1 MSDDDIKVTS
11 KDEALESLSELRKG
25 GGGGNSKYH
34 PVLEK
39 AEEEIGSEDD
49 ALIIDSIDG
58 EPISDTQVSGIR
70 DYLNRHRED
79 KYLVRSHR
87 MDDDGEEYR
96 VVIFWDVD
104 DAS

>member
-11 KDEALESLSELRKG
+11 KDEALESLSELRG
-25 GGGGNSKYH
+25 GSAGNSKYH

-39 AEEEIGSEDD
+39 AEEEIETEDD

-58 EPISDTQVSGIR
+58 EDISDTAVSGMR
-70 DYLNRHRED
+70 DYLNRHRDD

-87 MDDDGEEYR
+87 LDSEGERYR
-96 VVIFWDVD
+96 VVIFL
-104 DAS
+104 DASDE